1 MLKGNDIIGMP
12 IVAYDTGEEIEK
24 VKDLIFDGSSKLI
37 GFLVEERFWFNT
49 QVLPVHSIKVM
60 GPDAIVA
67 SSETAIV
74 RANRLPEIKQAL
86 QRNIVFTG
94 TKIVTE
100 EGYDLGTISDLYF
113 DKFTGAI
120 EGYEVWGG
128 LFADAYSPLSFVPA
142 PPNFKIGEDV
152 AFVPSEIA
160 EMMEEQIGNWSDGES
175 AEIEEFSGAKS
186 SAVNLSTSPPQPVEA
201 QVYGMG
207 TANGQEQTPIRT
219 STLAQTGPIASQSPS
234 RLYSDTE
241 TPDLQEPEAYVGQW
255 QPEPFSAIAQ
265 LSNERIYRIEET
277 LGRRVRRSIKTQ
289 EGIYVAAIGQIVTE
303 KVIARSKIY
312 NQEQQLLAAISQ
324 TPSGG
329 ATAPQLEPY
338 IWPGRKRAS
347 TFKTKLHNAVSGTQ
361 EGLNRAIEKWRIQR
375 IIGRSVDRVILD
387 RHDNVIL
394 DAGELIT
401 YKAIEQARQANVI
414 GILLNSAQKS
424 SK

>member
-1 MLKGNDIIGMP
+1 MP
-12 IVAYDTGEEIEK
+12 IVAYDTGEEIKK
-24 VKDLIFDGSSKLI
+24 VKDLIFDSSSKLI
-37 GFLVEERFWFNT
+37 GFLVEEKFWFNT
-49 QVLPVHSIKVM
+49 EVLPVHSIKVM

-128 LFADAYSPLSFVPA
+128 LFADDNCPLSFVPA

-160 EMMEEQIGNWSDGES
+160 EMMTEQLGDWSDGEA

-186 SAVNLSTSPPQPVEA
+186 SAVNRSANAPQPIEA
-201 QVYGMG
+201 QAYGMG
-207 TANGQEQTPIRT
+207 TTNGQEQTPIRT
-219 STLAQTGPIASQSPS
+219 STLAQPGPIASQSPS
-234 RLYSDTE
+234 RLYGDTE
-241 TPDLQEPEAYVGQW
+241 SPALEEPEAYVGQW
-255 QPEPFSAIAQ
+255 QSEPFSAIAQ
-265 LSNERIYRIEET
+265 HSNERIYTLEET

-312 NQEQQLLAAISQ
+312 NQEQQLLAAIGQ
-324 TPSGG
+324 TPSSG
-329 ATAPQLEPY
+329 ATGPQLEPH
-338 IWPGRKRAS
+338 IWPGRRRAS
-347 TFKTKLHNAVSGTQ
+347 TVTTKLRDTANDIQAGFNQ
-361 EGLNRAIEKWRIQR
+361 AIEKWRIQR

-387 RHDNVIL
+387 RQDNVIL

-414 GILLNSAQKS
+414 GILLNSARKS